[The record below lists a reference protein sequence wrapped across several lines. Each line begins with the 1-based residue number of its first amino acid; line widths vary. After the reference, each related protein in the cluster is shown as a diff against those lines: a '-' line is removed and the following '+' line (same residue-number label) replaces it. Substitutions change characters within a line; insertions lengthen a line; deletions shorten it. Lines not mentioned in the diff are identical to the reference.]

1 MFTTTFTEAVQNV
14 RMFTLTMRDLVQQDL
29 NVCMYTV
36 TPQERLFIGTPGSY
50 YWQGQTYSQN
60 LWNRLD
66 LVATEE
72 GPESEDNTYLG
83 YSLALGHFDGDGHPD
98 LAVGMPRGANL
109 TGKVIFLTGR
119 TMGQLH
125 NLTGS
130 QVGAYFGHAVAVC
143 DVNGDGLD
151 DVVIGAPM
159 HTDFSLSGGRY
170 ETGRVYVVYQN
181 REVSEYT

>member
-1 MFTTTFTEAVQNV
+1 VF
-14 RMFTLTMRDLVQQDL
+14 
-29 NVCMYTV
+29 
-36 TPQERLFIGTPGSY
+36 QERLFIGTPGSY

-83 YSLALGHFDGDGHPD
+83 YALALGHFDADGHPD

-130 QVGAYFGHAVAVC
+130 QVKW
-143 DVNGDGLD
+143 LSLK
-151 DVVIGAPM
+151 VI
-159 HTDFSLSGGRY
+159 RNIR
-170 ETGRVYVVYQN
+170 ETYLKGYIREISKTRHFAFQN
-181 REVSEYT
+181 LRDKSNKCIK